1 MFNYDVV
8 TALNGLHFVKEAYSL
23 GNGLVCADADVM
35 DIIVTNNNDLE
46 MVLTVSQGNK
56 TLFTKYYDLNNIDVM
71 VEDLEKHHMVLV

>member
-8 TALNGLHFVKEAYSL
+8 TALNGLHFVKEAYSV

-35 DIIVTNNNDLE
+35 DIIVTNENDLE
-46 MVLTVSQGNK
+46 MALIVSQGKK

-71 VEDLEKHHMVLV
+71 IEDLERHHMVLS

>member
-8 TALNGLHFVKEAYSL
+8 TALNNLFFVKEAYSL
-23 GNGLVCADADVM
+23 GHDIVCADADVM
-35 DIIVTNNNDLE
+35 DIVVTNRNDLE

-71 VEDLEKHHMVLV
+71 IEDLGKNHMVLV

>member
-8 TALNGLHFVKEAYSL
+8 SALNGLHFVKEAYSL

-71 VEDLEKHHMVLV
+71 IEDLEKHHMVLV

>member
-8 TALNGLHFVKEAYSL
+8 SALNNLFFVKEAYSL

-35 DIIVTNNNDLE
+35 DIIVTNKNDLE
-46 MVLTVSQGNK
+46 MSLTVSQGNK

-71 VEDLEKHHMVLV
+71 IEDLEKHHMVLV